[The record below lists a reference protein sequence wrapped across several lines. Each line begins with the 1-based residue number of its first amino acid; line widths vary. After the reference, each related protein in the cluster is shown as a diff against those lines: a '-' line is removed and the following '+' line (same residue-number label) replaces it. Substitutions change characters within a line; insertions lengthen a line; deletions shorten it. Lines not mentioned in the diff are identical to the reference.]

1 MLEKKTLYQS
11 DRLSIVR
18 FPDSS
23 NVSSFAQDVFIGLSA
38 NPKMLL
44 PKYFYDELGSYLFE
58 AICCLPEYYVTRDEK
73 EILQNSAREIIDE
86 CQVLQQCNLVELGS
100 GSSDKT
106 RYIIEA
112 LLERQTSLHY
122 LPIDI
127 SLTSLEQS
135 AEKLLHI
142 YPGFKITSYAT
153 DYFTALRTIAQD
165 RVLQH
170 RDEQRNIV
178 LFLGSS
184 IGNLG
189 PEESIILLSE
199 VRKVLH
205 LGDCFVIGADL
216 KKTEDVLLPAYNDA
230 LGVTAS
236 FNLNLLVRINREL
249 GGDFDVT
256 EFSHR
261 SIYNEQLNRIEMHLI
276 SLQKQEI
283 NIEDINLKV
292 NFEEGES
299 IHTENSYKFDV
310 NILSELA
317 DSTGFKLTKTWH
329 DSHKRF
335 SLNCFAAA

>member
-23 NVSSFAQDVFIGLSA
+23 NVNSFAQDVFTGLSA
-38 NPKMLL
+38 NPKTLL

-58 AICCLPEYYVTRDEK
+58 AICCLPEYYVTRDER
-73 EILQNSAREIIDE
+73 EILQNSAGEIIDG

-106 RYIIEA
+106 RYLIEA
-112 LLERQTSLHY
+112 LLERQTFLHY

-127 SLTSLEQS
+127 SLSSLEQS

-142 YPGFKITSYAT
+142 YPELRITSYAT
-153 DYFTALRTIAQD
+153 DYFTALRSIAQD
-165 RVLQH
+165 ELLQC
-170 RDEQRNIV
+170 REEQRNIV

-189 PEESIILLSE
+189 PEESKVLLSE

-205 LGDCFVIGADL
+205 PGDCFLIGADL
-216 KKTEDVLLPAYNDA
+216 KKTLDILLPAYNDA

-236 FNLNLLVRINREL
+236 FNLNLLVRINQEL
-249 GGDFDVT
+249 GGDFDLAKFV
-256 EFSHR
+256 HR
-261 SIYNEQLNRIEMHLI
+261 SIYNERLNRIEMHLI
-276 SLQKQEI
+276 SLQNQEV
-283 NIEDINLKV
+283 NIEDINLNV
-292 NFEEGES
+292 QFEEGES

-310 NILSELA
+310 STLSELA
-317 DSTGFKLTKTWH
+317 ESTGYKLTKTWL
-329 DSHKRF
+329 DSHQRF
-335 SLNCFAAA
+335 SLNCFAVA